1 MDLNQLL
8 HSHQVAVMNA
18 SIAGDDQER
27 DNHFARVAEYAE
39 RIRQLREHNSMA
51 RAANPAPGP
60 QTIIYGSYAGDP
72 EDGAPARPIAA
83 KPTAGGEDRWEGE
96 GGALDP
102 PQIPDVSLPDG
113 ITTRV
118 VREYRVG
125 PYVYHDLD
133 LALAEHLRQ
142 LSDVD
147 DV

>member
-18 SIAGDDQER
+18 SAAGNDLER
-27 DNHFARVAEYAE
+27 DNHFARVAVYAE
-39 RIRQLREHNSMA
+39 RIRQLREVRMTTET
-51 RAANPAPGP
+51 ANPAAGP

-83 KPTAGGEDRWEGE
+83 SPTAGGEDRWEGE

-125 PYVYHDLD
+125 PYVYHDLA

-147 DV
+147 DG

>member
-18 SIAGDDQER
+18 SAAGDHHER

-39 RIRQLREHNSMA
+39 RIRQLREVRMMTETT
-51 RAANPAPGP
+51 NPAAGP

-72 EDGAPARPIAA
+72 DGGASEQALPASISG
-83 KPTAGGEDRWEGE
+83 GGEDRWEGE

-102 PQIPDVSLPDG
+102 PEIPDG
-113 ITTRV
+113 IKVRM

-125 PYVYHDLD
+125 PFVYHDLD

-142 LSDVD
+142 LSASED
-147 DV
+147 D